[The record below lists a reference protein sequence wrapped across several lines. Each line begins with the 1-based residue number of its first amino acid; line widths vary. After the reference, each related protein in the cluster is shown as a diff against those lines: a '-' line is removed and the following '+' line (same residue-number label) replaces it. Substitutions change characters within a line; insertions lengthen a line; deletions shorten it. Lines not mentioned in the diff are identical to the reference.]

1 MSNWVSVVKS
11 VEKGR
16 MGWGRPSS
24 GLLNSCSS
32 ISSPEPEAWRT
43 LQGNALGS
51 HGRTGGWGMG
61 PGVLELSNLSAG
73 KSSGLGSVTVKAVW
87 LVLSFLPLAR
97 SCSCFPAKES

>member
-51 HGRTGGWGMG
+51 HGRTGGCKLVTH
-61 PGVLELSNLSAG
+61 PLRTDEYSPSLLTS
-73 KSSGLGSVTVKAVW
+73 KISSIST
-87 LVLSFLPLAR
+87 R
-97 SCSCFPAKES
+97 Q